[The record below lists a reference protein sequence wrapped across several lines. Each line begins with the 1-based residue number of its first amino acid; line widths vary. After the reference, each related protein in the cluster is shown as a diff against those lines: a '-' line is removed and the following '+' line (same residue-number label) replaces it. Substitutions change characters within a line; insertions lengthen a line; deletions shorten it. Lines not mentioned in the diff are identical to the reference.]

1 LLEVYNIFT
10 FAPMKKNQKQTNYN
24 SIKNENNSSYLRLLK
39 RCIGI
44 IVRFNFD
51 KIQFL
56 GSQNEKLQIIYANI
70 RV

>member
-1 LLEVYNIFT
+1 
-10 FAPMKKNQKQTNYN
+10 MKKNQKQTNYN

-39 RCIGI
+39 RFIGF

>member
-1 LLEVYNIFT
+1 
-10 FAPMKKNQKQTNYN
+10 MKKNHKQTNYN
-24 SIKNENNSSYLRLLK
+24 SVKNENNSSYLRLLE

-51 KIQFL
+51 KIQFS

>member
-1 LLEVYNIFT
+1 
-10 FAPMKKNQKQTNYN
+10 MKKNQKQTNYN

-44 IVRFNFD
+44 KVRFNFD

>member
-1 LLEVYNIFT
+1 
-10 FAPMKKNQKQTNYN
+10 MKKNQKQTNYN
-24 SIKNENNSSYLRLLK
+24 SVKNENNCSYLRLLE

>member
-1 LLEVYNIFT
+1 MLEVYNIFT
-10 FAPMKKNQKQTNYN
+10 FATMKKNQKQTNYN
-24 SIKNENNSSYLRLLK
+24 SIKNENNNSYLRLLK
-39 RCIGI
+39 RFFDIRVC
-44 IVRFNFD
+44 FNFD

>member
-1 LLEVYNIFT
+1 
-10 FAPMKKNQKQTNYN
+10 MKKNQKQTNYN
-24 SIKNENNSSYLRLLK
+24 SIKNENNNSYLRLLK
-39 RCIGI
+39 RFIGF